1 MLAHE
6 FFHEQIHIKK
16 QHELKRWILFFLTF
30 IAASLIY
37 RFFCHSQEFEADRV
51 AAKKCGKN
59 AAIESLKLLQM
70 QEGKTVFFGNLFS
83 LHPKT
88 EKRIKRIYEQFGT
101 SHKAAYK
108 SAASF
113 F

>member
-1 MLAHE
+1 MLV
-6 FFHEQIHIKK
+6 
-16 QHELKRWILFFLTF
+16 F
-30 IAASLIY
+30 ISALLY

-70 QEGKTVFFGNLFS
+70 REKKTGFFANLFS

-88 EKRIKRIYEQFGT
+88 EKRIERIYEQFGT